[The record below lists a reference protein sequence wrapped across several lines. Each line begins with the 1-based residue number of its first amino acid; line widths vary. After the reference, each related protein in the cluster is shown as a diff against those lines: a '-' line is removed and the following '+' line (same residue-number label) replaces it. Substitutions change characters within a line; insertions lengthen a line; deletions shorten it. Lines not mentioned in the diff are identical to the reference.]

1 MKNQGKS
8 PSKYLTSKI
17 TRDIIG
23 TNGGDVKNMTNKKD
37 ERVRFTFRL
46 PQELMEKIKQAAN
59 KQGISLNA
67 QILQILWEWK
77 KKEEG

>member
-1 MKNQGKS
+1 MKNQEKS
-8 PSKYLTSKI
+8 HLKYLTSKI
-17 TRDIIG
+17 IRDIIG

-46 PQELMEKIKQAAN
+46 PQELMEKIKQSAN

-77 KKEEG
+77 KKEE

>member
-1 MKNQGKS
+1 
-8 PSKYLTSKI
+8 
-17 TRDIIG
+17 
-23 TNGGDVKNMTNKKD
+23 MTNKKD